1 MATTYTNE
9 LKEIVFLNNKNI
21 AQKQEDLDTI
31 SYNAIPSLSLFN
43 STYSELTGKS
53 NDIEISAYGI
63 SCQVNAI
70 CGQIS
75 DEIKFQAENAK
86 SYTEQ
91 LSAEFETISGDL
103 RGTVTVI
110 DRNHLAGEHELSVR
124 KLTNEQYNS
133 LVADG
138 LTVWNE
144 LYVIDDSYHDMR
156 GQKIKNL
163 ADPYELSDA
172 ANKQYVDSTEKAL
185 SDLTLAY
192 AANYSNQTSA
202 NAEIAAKTYSDRTFA
217 KYNGLEFSY
226 NSNEHYLSV
235 GLTNAEGITF
245 IKSIDTTDFIKNR
258 IVQSITING
267 DKLQIAYEK
276 PGGSSEIVEIPL
288 NKLVNVYEGVHGI
301 SIGQDQRGFVIS
313 CDDTVAF
320 KTDLEG
326 YQQAGTYTTPTDLET
341 RLNSLSSELNN
352 CYLSKAGSDTNIGI
366 YTNYIMDSSR
376 EGGIRLRA
384 PDISQFDATE
394 YGYENIKVTRNRADN
409 SQLFTFSDDING
421 NGIVRFKNLNEYIRK
436 ADVYNAL
443 SDITNDDVT
452 FETVVSA
459 LINLKNITYTPPV

>member
-91 LSAEFETISGDL
+91 LSTEFETISGDL
-103 RGTVTVI
+103 RGAVTVI

-133 LVADG
+133 LVAYD
-138 LTVWNE
+138 LTTWNE
-144 LYVIDDSYHDMR
+144 LYVIDDEYRDMR

-163 ADPYELSDA
+163 GDPYELSDA

-185 SDLTLAY
+185 SNLTLEH
-192 AANYSNQTSA
+192 AASYSDQTSA
-202 NAEIAAKTYSDRTFA
+202 YAETAAKTYSDSTFA

-226 NSNEHYLSV
+226 NSNKHYLSV
-235 GLTNAEGITF
+235 GLTNADGTTF

-301 SIGQDQRGFVIS
+301 SIGQDSRGFVIS

-320 KTDLEG
+320 KTDLAG

-384 PDISQFDATE
+384 PNISQFDATE

-409 SQLFTFSDDING
+409 SQIFTFSDDTNG

-459 LINLKNITYTPPV
+459 LINLKNITYTPSV